1 MRFQPT
7 EIADVVL
14 IEPDVYGDER
24 GYFLQTYHY
33 RDFLASGIAAQF
45 VQDNYSGSRQGTLR
59 GLHYQIQQPQ
69 GKLVRVVIGE
79 IFDVAVD
86 LRRSSSTFGKHVAT
100 VLTAENKQQLW
111 IPEGF
116 AHGFYV
122 MSEWAEFSYKTSNY
136 YTPQWERTLLW
147 SDPVLGIKWPFLADL
162 PLILAPKDTLGK
174 TLDQAEVYD

>member
-7 EIADVVL
+7 EIPDVLL
-14 IEPDVYGDER
+14 IEPDVYGDDR

-33 RDFLASGIAAQF
+33 RDYLKSGIAARF

-59 GLHYQIQQPQ
+59 GLHYQIRQPQ

-86 LRRSSSTFGKHVAT
+86 LRRGSSTFGKHVAT

-122 MSEWAEFSYKTSNY
+122 QSEWAEFSYKTSNY
-136 YTPQWERTLLW
+136 YAPQWERTLLW
-147 SDPVLGIKWPFLADL
+147 SDPELGIKWPILDDL

-174 TLDQAEVYD
+174 KLDQAELYD